1 VQQWLWDFLVA
12 IIAIIGVLITF
23 NMFMKT
29 TALIIS
35 STAFSF
41 YPAPDQEFYFEGD
54 YTEVARE
61 YYPDTKP
68 ETFDPNDILYQAILK
83 EILDGKHN
91 LK

>member
-1 VQQWLWDFLVA
+1 MVT
-12 IIAIIGVLITF
+12 IAKIGVLITS
-23 NMFMKT
+23 NMFIKT
-29 TALIIS
+29 TAIVIS
-35 STAFSF
+35 SAALSLQ
-41 YPAPDQEFYFEGD
+41 PGKNQEFYLEGD

-68 ETFDPNDILYQAILK
+68 ETFDPNDILYQAIIK